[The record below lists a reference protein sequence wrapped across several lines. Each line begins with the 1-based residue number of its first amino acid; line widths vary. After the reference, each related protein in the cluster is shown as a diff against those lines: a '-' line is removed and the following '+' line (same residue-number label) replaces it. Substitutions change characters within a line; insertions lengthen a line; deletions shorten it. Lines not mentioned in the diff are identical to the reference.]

1 MGCPVHAL
9 SCLEPSNIFAGLF
22 RPACGGFADPSNY
35 QAERALFKSAFT
47 QLIANYGTEINYYVN
62 GFNLSAANILYG
74 EHPTQE
80 YSDPFVIK
88 AYFELNEAVSLT
100 NWGMRAEDELT
111 LYITIDDFT
120 TKASVL
126 SGFYSEN
133 GQRIEPKSDDLIE
146 LTALGCDRPGNRG
159 NKIFQITEALDQS
172 IQDGINPMLGHY
184 VWKLKAVRFEHA
196 GQTNA
201 PTELGNDQV
210 YDNTYSGK
218 LSSALFPSLTA
229 DEKVYP
235 FNVDTISKEN
245 VYDMEVNDT
254 SLYGQYYS

>member
-1 MGCPVHAL
+1 MF
-9 SCLEPSNIFAGLF
+9 SEMIN
-22 RPACGGFADPSNY
+22 
-35 QAERALFKSAFT
+35 
-47 QLIANYGTEINYYVN
+47 NYGTEINYYIN

-80 YSDPFVIK
+80 YSEPFVIK
-88 AYFELNEAVSLT
+88 AYFELNEAISLT
-100 NWGMRAEDELT
+100 NFGMRAEDELT
-111 LYITIDDFT
+111 LYIPIDNFT
-120 TKASVL
+120 TKVSEVSATL
-126 SGFYSEN
+126 FYTQN
-133 GQRIEPKSDDLIE
+133 GQRVEPKSDDLIE

-172 IQDGINPMLGHY
+172 IQDGINPLMGHY
-184 VWKLKAVRFEHA
+184 VWRLKAVRFEHG

-210 YDNTYSGK
+210 YDNTISGK
-218 LSSALFPSLTA
+218 TTLSGFDTGPLLDENSNQIITEDENYLYGEGPSFITTP

-235 FNVDTISKEN
+235 FNVDTISKEE